1 MTAAYVVV
9 VDDEPAIRELVREI
23 LSDEGYSVAT
33 ADSAEQAR
41 QLVSEREPDLVMLDI
56 WMPGEDGIS
65 LLKEWVGAA
74 MSFPVVMISG
84 HGTVE
89 TAVEATR
96 LGAVDFIEKPLSMG
110 KLLAT
115 VDEALQPDPETPSGR
130 KPEGPSPVTPVGRS
144 EVLEACRSHIA
155 RLAGTSGS
163 VLIDGEAGSG
173 KTCFARYLHGM
184 SVGEDGP
191 LVELPAGALRGKD
204 VARELYGE
212 ADGSPGWLETAGGGT
227 LIIDEIADLDDE
239 AQVCLAS
246 ALASGGFQRHGAR
259 RTQPLQARLVA
270 LTRKD
275 LGALV
280 AAGRFRED
288 LYYKLAVMTLTIP
301 PLRDH
306 VEDIPELTTFF
317 VDQLSEEQS
326 LPYRRF
332 TVAAQNR
339 LRNYGWPGNV
349 RELRN
354 LVQRLLALGEGL
366 EVEVDEVEAALDAQA
381 AAPAG
386 GGDYPQGL
394 LDMPL
399 RDAREAFEREYLQYQ
414 LRRAEG
420 SVAQLARLTGME
432 RTHLYRKLRSLGIDP
447 RENS

>member
-1 MTAAYVVV
+1 MTGADVLV

-33 ADSAEQAR
+33 AESAEEAR
-41 QLVSEREPDLVMLDI
+41 QRVGNREPDLVLLDI

-65 LLKEWVGAA
+65 LLKEWVGQGT
-74 MSFPVVMISG
+74 SFPVVMISG

-115 VDEALQPDPETPSGR
+115 VEEALNSGAA
-130 KPEGPSPVTPVGRS
+130 GPSAHAPDSTIAITPVGRS
-144 EVLEACRSHIA
+144 EVIEACRSRIT
-155 RLAGTSGS
+155 RVAGTTGS
-163 VLIDGEAGSG
+163 VLIGGEAGSG
-173 KTCFARYLHGM
+173 KTCFARYLHAM
-184 SVGEDGP
+184 SVGDDGP
-191 LVELPAGALRGKD
+191 LLELSAGSLRGKD

-212 ADGSPGWLETAGGGT
+212 VGGGPGWLENAAGGT
-227 LIIDEIADLDDE
+227 LIIDEIADLDEE
-239 AQVCLAS
+239 AQLCLAS
-246 ALASGGFQRHGAR
+246 ALASGGFQRQGDRQTQLLRAR
-259 RTQPLQARLVA
+259 VVA

-280 AAGRFRED
+280 SVGRFRED
-288 LYYKLAVMTLTIP
+288 LYYKLAVLTLAIP

-306 VEDIPELTTFF
+306 VEDVPELTTFF

-339 LRNYGWPGNV
+339 LRNHEWPGNV

-366 EVEVDEVEAALDAQA
+366 DVEVDEVEAAFGEQNT
-381 AAPAG
+381 G
-386 GGDYPQGL
+386 SGHRDYPEGL

-447 RENS
+447 REAN